1 MNDGY
6 IMFNN
11 YRKISLDKILE
22 FIDKEGR
29 LKFVIPTYIALPNIT
44 TLIIVLYIGKIIDMY
59 SNKIKEIDV
68 DILQWGSN
76 TKPLENI
83 KKRIFIKPKVLYKSG
98 DIILRGRK
106 EEYYIAFQSTHV
118 LYNKKGMEINEVKLS
133 ISKIEEMIRETKLE
147 YLNEALNHLKRE
159 CKIIDEIV
167 NILDFWGIAM
177 LYYMSEI
184 LKDLF
189 GIDNYKIII
198 RSFYDMI
205 NLDKRT
211 YNIFGYQLLSE
222 YKGVKIR
229 FRIYDASPIYLEESI
244 KYKVK
249 NHYSINPYIA
259 LSLYSSKGYVLLE
272 VNQRLS
278 NKKIREL
285 KEIKEIFLN
294 YPITVFEINSG
305 KLIEK
310 LIEEKVINNEDD
322 YVSFIG
328 NKEYMNYIVNNI
340 KDIYGL

>member
-1 MNDGY
+1 MNEEY

-11 YRKISLDKILE
+11 YRKISLDEILE

-29 LKFVIPTYIALPNIT
+29 LKFVVPTYIALPNIT
-44 TLIIVLYIGKIIDMY
+44 TLIILLYIGKIIDMY

-83 KKRIFIKPKVLYKSG
+83 EKRIFIKPKVLYKSG

-106 EEYYIAFQSTHV
+106 EEYYIAFQPIQV

-147 YLNEALNHLKRE
+147 YLNEVLNHLKEER
-159 CKIIDEIV
+159 KIIDETV

-177 LYYMSEI
+177 LYYISKI
-184 LKDLF
+184 LKNLF

-198 RSFYDMI
+198 GSFYDMI
-205 NLDKRT
+205 DLDKRT
-211 YNIFGYQLLSE
+211 HIIFGYQLLSE
-222 YKGVKIR
+222 YKRVKIR
-229 FRIYDASPIYLEESI
+229 FRIYDASDIYRKESRKDEI
-244 KYKVK
+244 KKY
-249 NHYSINPYIA
+249 YLIDPYIA
-259 LSLYSSKGYVLLE
+259 LSLYSAKGYILFE
-272 VNQRLS
+272 EKQ
-278 NKKIREL
+278 
-285 KEIKEIFLN
+285 IKERFLS
-294 YPITVFEINSG
+294 YPITLFEIDSK

-322 YVSFIG
+322 YASFIG
-328 NKEYMNYIVNNI
+328 NKEYMDYIVNNI

>member
-1 MNDGY
+1 
-6 IMFNN
+6 MFNN
-11 YRKISLDKILE
+11 YRKITLDEILK

-44 TLIIVLYIGKIIDMY
+44 TLIILLYIGKIIDMY

-83 KKRIFIKPKVLYKSG
+83 EKRIFIKPKVLYKSG
-98 DIILRGRK
+98 DVILRGRK
-106 EEYYIAFQSTHV
+106 EYYIAFQPIQV
-118 LYNKKGMEINEVKLS
+118 LYNKKGMEIDEVKLS
-133 ISKIEEMIRETKLE
+133 ISKIEEMIKETKLE

-159 CKIIDEIV
+159 RKIIDETV

-177 LYYMSEI
+177 LHYISEI
-184 LKDLF
+184 LKDIF

-205 NLDKRT
+205 DLDKRT

-222 YKGVKIR
+222 YKRVKIR
-229 FRIYDASPIYLEESI
+229 FRIYNASDIYQKENSKNEIKKYYPID
-244 KYKVK
+244 
-249 NHYSINPYIA
+249 PYIA
-259 LSLYSSKGYVLLE
+259 LSLYSAKGYILFE
-272 VNQRLS
+272 EKQ
-278 NKKIREL
+278 
-285 KEIKEIFLN
+285 IKERFSS
-294 YPITVFEINSG
+294 YPITLFEIDSK
-305 KLIEK
+305 KLIGK

-328 NKEYMNYIVNNI
+328 NREYMDYIVNNI

>member
-1 MNDGY
+1 MNEEY

-11 YRKISLDKILE
+11 YRKISLDEILE
-22 FIDKEGR
+22 FIDKEGK
-29 LKFVIPTYIALPNIT
+29 LKFLVPTYIALPNIEAT
-44 TLIIVLYIGKIIDMY
+44 IIVLYIGKIIDMY
-59 SNKIKEIDV
+59 GNKIKEIDV

-83 KKRIFIKPKVLYKSG
+83 EKRIFIKPKVLYKSG

-106 EEYYIAFQSTHV
+106 EYYIAFQSIYV

-159 CKIIDEIV
+159 YKIIDETV

-222 YKGVKIR
+222 YKRVKIR
-229 FRIYDASPIYLEESI
+229 FRIYDASDIYRKESSKDEI
-244 KYKVK
+244 KKY
-249 NHYSINPYIA
+249 YLIDPYIA
-259 LSLYSSKGYVLLE
+259 LSLYSAKGYILFE
-272 VNQRLS
+272 EKQ
-278 NKKIREL
+278 
-285 KEIKEIFLN
+285 IKERFSS
-294 YPITVFEINSG
+294 YPITLFEIDSK

-328 NKEYMNYIVNNI
+328 NKEYMDYIVNNI